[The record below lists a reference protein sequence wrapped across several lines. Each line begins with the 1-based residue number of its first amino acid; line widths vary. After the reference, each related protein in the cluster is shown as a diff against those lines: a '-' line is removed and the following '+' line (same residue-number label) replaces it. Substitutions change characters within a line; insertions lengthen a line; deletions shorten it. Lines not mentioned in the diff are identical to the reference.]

1 MYANCVMRYEA
12 YVTST
17 FPDSGIERRHVLRA
31 EHGCLHVVDV
41 PAAVH
46 VAVREEV
53 LRESLRDVLHPSA
66 RRVDGAVVL
75 FGGDRKLSL
84 ALPYD
89 ALSVRHG
96 LDGAHVRRE
105 TRTGVSEALSGGVD
119 ADRVRDGRALSM
131 SARAESSAVL

>member
-31 EHGCLHVVDV
+31 EPRGLVHFELARVHRR
-41 PAAVH
+41 AVLYEMS
-46 VAVREEV
+46 A
-53 LRESLRDVLHPSA
+53 ESLRDVLHPSA
-66 RRVDGAVVL
+66 RRLDGAVVL
-75 FGGDRKLSL
+75 LGGDRKLSL

-119 ADRVRDGRALSM
+119 ADRVRDGRELLRSEE
-131 SARAESSAVL
+131 RRVGKE